1 MCGVMLQELDAKVKC
16 LTSRVDEKSSEAAM
30 LRQQLDEHISARL
43 SGVDDSA
50 AANDAHAAKL
60 ARENYALR
68 TEVPYIGAILLFFIF
83 LVHVSKQSIS
93 FFNCHMHQCVYM
105 SFAQMNQLRFELIR
119 CKETTQELATK
130 ANHRVSSRAAVL
142 HVFTSA
148 VDTIVQSCGDDV
160 VCVLSPNFKLCI
172 CSSERCSTT

>member
-1 MCGVMLQELDAKVKC
+1 MCDVMLQELDAKVKC

-68 TEVPYIGAILLFFIF
+68 TEVLYIGAILSFA
-83 LVHVSKQSIS
+83 S
-93 FFNCHMHQCVYM
+93 FFC
-105 SFAQMNQLRFELIR
+105 AGIR
-119 CKETTQELATK
+119 IKTTY
-130 ANHRVSSRAAVL
+130 VSILSLVICA
-142 HVFTSA
+142 S
-148 VDTIVQSCGDDV
+148 
-160 VCVLSPNFKLCI
+160 VCLCI
-172 CSSERCSTT
+172 SRR

>member
-93 FFNCHMHQCVYM
+93 FFNCHNYATVCVHVICADE
-105 SFAQMNQLRFELIR
+105 SASIRADQMQ
-119 CKETTQELATK
+119 
-130 ANHRVSSRAAVL
+130 
-142 HVFTSA
+142 
-148 VDTIVQSCGDDV
+148 GDDTRAGDQSQ
-160 VCVLSPNFKLCI
+160 SPRKQPRSCTSRFHKC
-172 CSSERCSTT
+172 C

>member
-1 MCGVMLQELDAKVKC
+1 MCDVMLQELDAKVKC

-68 TEVPYIGAILLFFIF
+68 TEVLYIGAIL
-83 LVHVSKQSIS
+83 SGAS
-93 FFNCHMHQCVYM
+93 FFCADIKTTYQFCRLPYVPVCVCVFRADE
-105 SFAQMNQLRFELIR
+105 SASIRADQMQ
-119 CKETTQELATK
+119 
-130 ANHRVSSRAAVL
+130 
-142 HVFTSA
+142 
-148 VDTIVQSCGDDV
+148 GDDTRAGDQSQ
-160 VCVLSPNFKLCI
+160 SPRKQPRSCTSRFHKC
-172 CSSERCSTT
+172 C